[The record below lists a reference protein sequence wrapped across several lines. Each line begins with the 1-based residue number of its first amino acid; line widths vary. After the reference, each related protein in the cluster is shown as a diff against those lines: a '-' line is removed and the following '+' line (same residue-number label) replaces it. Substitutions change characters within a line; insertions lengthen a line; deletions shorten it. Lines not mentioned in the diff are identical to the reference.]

1 MCVESCLLV
10 CMIMVHH
17 DKIETV
23 PEEDPVENNPV
34 KDTSEDEGKS
44 H

>member
-1 MCVESCLLV
+1 
-10 CMIMVHH
+10 MVQR

-23 PEEDPVENNPV
+23 PEEDPVENDLV
-34 KDTSEDEGKS
+34 KDASEDEGKS